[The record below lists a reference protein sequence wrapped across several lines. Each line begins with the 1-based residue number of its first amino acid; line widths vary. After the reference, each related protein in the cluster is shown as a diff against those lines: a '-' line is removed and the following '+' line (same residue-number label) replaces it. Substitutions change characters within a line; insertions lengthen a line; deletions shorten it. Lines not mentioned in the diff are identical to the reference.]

1 MPIFGRKPTLAEAVD
16 KIRAELQAGTL
27 PGEVLDELRRRDQP
41 VVSGGREPPGLQEM
55 LEAVPGAAALLEV
68 GGRMVARNAA
78 MMRLLGRASTVLE
91 TTRSAELQDVCARG
105 LAGWPQR
112 RELTLPALDL
122 MVEAHVTPLSHA
134 RALLVLRDLT
144 AERRADRVRRDFIA
158 NASHE
163 LRTPVTAIRGAA
175 ETLLDGGLDLPE
187 QAREFVR
194 MISRHAARLTRLTDD
209 LLDLSRLETG
219 AWKPQVGPVQL
230 APLADSVLDLFRKS
244 AGEKGIVLDADVP
257 ERLRATADRRALEQI
272 LVNLLDN
279 AVKFTPQGGRVTLL
293 GDGLGPAVMLSV
305 VDTGPGIEPQHQAR
319 IFERLYRQFI
329 TPFDR
334 AEIHRLL
341 GRIDDVLDLTD
352 ATAEKLLLYEVGL
365 VPQAAKDLARIL
377 VPATEKLRDAV
388 RQMREIKNPA
398 QILASCRQIKTYESD
413 ADALG
418 RAAIA
423 ALFKSGA
430 DPLSIMK
437 WKEIYDLMETATD
450 RCEDVANVIEGVV
463 LEHA

>member
-16 KIRAELQAGTL
+16 KIRAEMQAGTL
-27 PGEVLDELRRRDQP
+27 PGEVLDELRRREQP

-105 LAGWPQR
+105 LWGGAR
-112 RELTLPALDL
+112 ASR
-122 MVEAHVTPLSHA
+122 LSRA

-219 AWKPQVGPVQL
+219 AWKPQVGAVQL

-319 IFERLYRQFI
+319 IFERFYR
-329 TPFDR
+329 
-334 AEIHRLL
+334 
-341 GRIDDVLDLTD
+341 
-352 ATAEKLLLYEVGL
+352 
-365 VPQAAKDLARIL
+365 
-377 VPATEKLRDAV
+377 
-388 RQMREIKNPA
+388 
-398 QILASCRQIKTYESD
+398 
-413 ADALG
+413 ADAGRSRQVGGTGLG
-418 RAAIA
+418 LAIVKHLA
-423 ALFKSGA
+423 QAMSGEA
-430 DPLSIMK
+430 
-437 WKEIYDLMETATD
+437 
-450 RCEDVANVIEGVV
+450 G
-463 LEHA
+463 LESSQNGSRFWVRLPSG

>member
-55 LEAVPGAAALLEV
+55 
-68 GGRMVARNAA
+68 
-78 MMRLLGRASTVLE
+78 
-91 TTRSAELQDVCARG
+91 
-105 LAGWPQR
+105 
-112 RELTLPALDL
+112 
-122 MVEAHVTPLSHA
+122 
-134 RALLVLRDLT
+134 
-144 AERRADRVRRDFIA
+144 
-158 NASHE
+158 
-163 LRTPVTAIRGAA
+163 
-175 ETLLDGGLDLPE
+175 LDGGLDLPE

-319 IFERLYRQFI
+319 IFERFYR
-329 TPFDR
+329 
-334 AEIHRLL
+334 
-341 GRIDDVLDLTD
+341 
-352 ATAEKLLLYEVGL
+352 
-365 VPQAAKDLARIL
+365 
-377 VPATEKLRDAV
+377 
-388 RQMREIKNPA
+388 
-398 QILASCRQIKTYESD
+398 
-413 ADALG
+413 ADAGRSRELG
-418 RAAIA
+418 GTGLGLAIVKHLA
-423 ALFKSGA
+423 QAMSGEA
-430 DPLSIMK
+430 
-437 WKEIYDLMETATD
+437 
-450 RCEDVANVIEGVV
+450 G
-463 LEHA
+463 LESSQNGSRFWVRLPSG

>member
-27 PGEVLDELRRRDQP
+27 PGEVLDELRRREQP

-144 AERRADRVRRDFIA
+144 AERRADRVRRDF
-158 NASHE
+158 
-163 LRTPVTAIRGAA
+163 
-175 ETLLDGGLDLPE
+175 
-187 QAREFVR
+187 
-194 MISRHAARLTRLTDD
+194 
-209 LLDLSRLETG
+209 
-219 AWKPQVGPVQL
+219 
-230 APLADSVLDLFRKS
+230 
-244 AGEKGIVLDADVP
+244 
-257 ERLRATADRRALEQI
+257 

-319 IFERLYRQFI
+319 IFERFYR
-329 TPFDR
+329 
-334 AEIHRLL
+334 
-341 GRIDDVLDLTD
+341 
-352 ATAEKLLLYEVGL
+352 
-365 VPQAAKDLARIL
+365 
-377 VPATEKLRDAV
+377 
-388 RQMREIKNPA
+388 
-398 QILASCRQIKTYESD
+398 
-413 ADALG
+413 ADAGRSRELG
-418 RAAIA
+418 GTGLGLAIVKHLA
-423 ALFKSGA
+423 QAMSGEA
-430 DPLSIMK
+430 
-437 WKEIYDLMETATD
+437 
-450 RCEDVANVIEGVV
+450 G
-463 LEHA
+463 LESSPNGSRFWVRLPSG